1 MNAKEVLSSTIRY
14 KFWHLF
20 PCTRSYRN
28 MRDEMRLS
36 DSSLSSFL
44 FAVKE
49 KEGKGGLLLAN
60 LAFSLLSLAAA
71 LAVDIIMPE
80 LNLRTEY
87 FILCAFVYTVL
98 LSLKFGFIRLTD
110 FRNIGEMV
118 FTLLSL
124 FFTRLFSL
132 TLIALI
138 IFENSEALSTGEA
151 AL

>member
-1 MNAKEVLSSTIRY
+1 MNVKKVLSSTCRF

-28 MRDEMRLS
+28 MENEMSLS
-36 DSSLSSFL
+36 DSSFSSFL
-44 FAVKE
+44 FYVKE

-60 LAFSLLSLAAA
+60 VFFSFLSLAAA
-71 LAVDIIMPE
+71 IAIDILLPQ
-80 LNLRTEY
+80 LNLKREY
-87 FILCAFVYTVL
+87 LFLCALLYTAL
-98 LSLKFGFIRLTD
+98 LSLKFGFIKPRD
-110 FRNIGEMV
+110 FRNIGEMI

-124 FFTRLFSL
+124 LFTRLYSL

-138 IFENSEALSTGEA
+138 IFENSEALSSGET